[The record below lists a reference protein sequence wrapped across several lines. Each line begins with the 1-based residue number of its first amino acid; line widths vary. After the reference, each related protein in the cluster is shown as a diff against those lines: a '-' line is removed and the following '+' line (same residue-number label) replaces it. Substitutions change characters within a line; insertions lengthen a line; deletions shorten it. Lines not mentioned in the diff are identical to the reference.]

1 MLNLFLTK
9 NKTFINYNPI
19 NFNRQCVKKAKIKSS
34 FLIKKSTFLYII
46 SNFEKITSFLTY
58 FE

>member
-19 NFNRQCVKKAKIKSS
+19 NFNRQCVKKAKIISS

>member
-34 FLIKKSTFLYII
+34 FLIKKSTF
-46 SNFEKITSFLTY
+46 FENYTKMKLSLIVKGKCD
-58 FE
+58 

>member
-34 FLIKKSTFLYII
+34 FLTKKSTFLYII